1 MFGFLNPG
9 CVGRSYRQVYARCC
23 QNMWQR
29 EGRLSTFFHSYE
41 SVFLY
46 ALAIDLKLC
55 SAPGA
60 EAPTCCRLCKKGPRN
75 CSDQDKQVAD
85 FCAGFAILLAEIKMR
100 DDVADDRSASARV
113 VLWWLRK
120 SINRAHEHFL
130 TIDSSFEDRLTCIM
144 ETHQRAERS
153 SSSDLSDF
161 QSATRDGFAYL
172 FSLLGNQL
180 ALARDLKKRLLG
192 IGGYVGAA
200 IIAFDCAI
208 DWPRDVRRK
217 QANPVRSAEQAHAA
231 LLKAQQELSAAGW
244 ACSEIAG
251 PSSLSAQV
259 LRSRMGSLTSKKR
272 LTLQPR
278 TRVSSASRFRS
289 PLLRQRSGF
298 CDGCACGGCDC
309 NCCDAGNSC
318 DCVNCH
324 CPGAECLSC
333 NFDGCAYCL
342 DGCVC
347 GEENKRSRRRFART
361 EDPGASANANQPPR
375 LKNMIGRI
383 GVSVGA
389 LNPSGVVLV
398 EGAEYPARAQ
408 SGLVEDGAQIQV
420 VSADAF
426 GLVVDEL

>member
-1 MFGFLNPG
+1 
-9 CVGRSYRQVYARCC
+9 
-23 QNMWQR
+23 MWQR

-75 CSDQDKQVAD
+75 CGDQDKQVAD
-85 FCAGFAILLAEIKMR
+85 FCAAFAILLAEIKMR

-144 ETHQRAERS
+144 ETHQCVERS

-172 FSLLGNQL
+172 FSLPGDQL
-180 ALARDLKKRLLG
+180 ALTKDLKKRLLD
-192 IGGYVGAA
+192 IGGHVGAT
-200 IIAFDCAI
+200 IVSFDCAI

-272 LTLQPR
+272 LTLQRRPR
-278 TRVSSASRFRS
+278 ISSASRFRS

-298 CDGCACGGCDC
+298 CDTCDCGG
-309 NCCDAGNSC
+309 C

-324 CPGAECLSC
+324 CTGAECLSC
-333 NFDGCAYCL
+333 NFDGCVCCL

-347 GEENKRSRRRFART
+347 GEENKRSRRRAART
-361 EDPGASANANQPPR
+361 EDPGASANANQPPVV
-375 LKNMIGRI
+375 KNMIGRI

-398 EGAEYPARAQ
+398 EGAECSARAQ